1 MTKLI
6 VFNLLTLDGFFEG
19 QNRDISWHNVDEEFN
34 EFAIENLNSIGGL
47 LFGRITYKL
56 MASYWPTKQ
65 SVEDDPVVASKMNS
79 LPKYVVS
86 KTLNK
91 VEWDNSQLINEKI
104 TTDIQI
110 LKQLSE
116 KDINIF
122 GSGKL
127 ISSLIGSGLIDEFRI
142 LVNPVILGN
151 GNPLFTNINKK
162 LKLELFNTRQFKNG
176 NVLLCYQM
184 AKLK

>member
-6 VFNLLTLDGFFEG
+6 VFNLITLDGFFEG
-19 QNRDISWHNVDEEFN
+19 LNSDISWHNVDEEFN
-34 EFAIENLNSIGGL
+34 EFAIENLNLIGGL
-47 LFGRITYKL
+47 LFGRITYQL

-65 SVEDDPVVASKMNS
+65 SVEDDPVVAAKMNS

-91 VEWDNSQLINEKI
+91 VEWNNSKLIKENI
-104 TTDIQI
+104 TDEIHK
-110 LKQLSE
+110 LKQRSE

-127 ISSLIGSGLIDEFRI
+127 VSSLIGSGLIDEFRI
-142 LVNPVILGN
+142 LVNPVILGK
-151 GNPLFTNINKK
+151 GNPLFTNINEK
-162 LKLELFNTRQFKNG
+162 LKLKLINTRQFKNG
-176 NVLLCYQM
+176 NILLCYKQ
-184 AKLK
+184 A